1 MSAVPNGAAGGAA
14 LLELRGAQRR
24 YKTGAQEIYALR
36 GIDLVIR
43 AGEMVALVGAS
54 GSGKSTLMNILG
66 CLDRLSDG
74 SYRVAGKDTSALDQ
88 DQLAE
93 LRRGHFGFVFQRYN
107 LLPQLSAK
115 ANVEIPAIYAGVE
128 AKERDERARALLE
141 RLGLQ
146 DRLDHRPYQLSGG
159 QQQRVSIARALMNG
173 GQVILADEPTGA
185 LDSTTGEEVMELL
198 LELNRLGHTLIL
210 ATHDP
215 AVAAH
220 AHRIVKLADGRIV
233 SDRATEC
240 ATSASVA
247 PGAGSPKGT
256 APIPDIASI
265 GEPPENHLP
274 STGPSQGAF
283 WSRFGE
289 AGHMAVVALLAHRLR
304 TALTLLG
311 VVIGIV
317 SVVTMVALGEAAQ
330 RYVAEDLKGVMTNT
344 LEIYPGKDWGD
355 PDSARIQTLTS
366 LDVEALRRQDYVKDA
381 SPQLTHSA
389 LLRHRALSGQAS
401 VTGVGVN
408 YFEMTGLPI
417 EQGASF
423 NRDDILR
430 QAQVVVIDA
439 NVRQRFFGSS
449 NPIGETLYVGK
460 LPCVVVGVT
469 GRNYQ
474 QESRGGSKLN
484 VWVPHTTAGA
494 RLIGRSYLDSIV
506 VSLRDGEPPASAEEK
521 LTPFLTTR
529 HRVKDFMVFN
539 LAERIRSGVA
549 FFQSMSLLL
558 AAIGIIS
565 LTVGGIGVMNIML
578 VSVSERAREIGAR
591 IAVGARQGDIRR
603 QFLIEAVV
611 VCLLGAAIG
620 VLLSYFICWIAG
632 YFLPPKWEMRL
643 SLSAVLAAVVCATAT
658 GVVFGYFPARNAA
671 RLDPVEA
678 LARD

>member
-1 MSAVPNGAAGGAA
+1 MGATIRAS
-14 LLELRGAQRR
+14 LLELRGAKRR
-24 YKTGAQEIYALR
+24 YAAGAQEIYALR
-36 GIDLVIR
+36 GIDLDIR
-43 AGEMVALVGAS
+43 EGEMVALVGAS

-74 SYRVAGKDTSALDQ
+74 SYRVAGRDTSTLVP

-93 LRRGHFGFVFQRYN
+93 LRRAHFGFVFQRYN
-107 LLPQLSAK
+107 LLPQLSAR
-115 ANVEIPAIYAGVE
+115 ANVEIPAIYVGME
-128 AKERDERARALLE
+128 AKQRHQRARVLLE
-141 RLGLQ
+141 RLGLEE
-146 DRLDHRPYQLSGG
+146 RLDHRPNQLSGG

-185 LDSTTGEEVMELL
+185 LDSATGAEVMKLL
-198 LELNRLGHTLIL
+198 LDLNRLGHTLIL

-215 AVAAH
+215 VVAAH
-220 AHRIVKLADGRIV
+220 AQRIITVADGRIV
-233 SDRATEC
+233 SDVMKDAAEGVVSRPATAGVETSREAAAGPGVAAPAEQTDERPRS
-240 ATSASVA
+240 AT
-247 PGAGSPKGT
+247 
-256 APIPDIASI
+256 
-265 GEPPENHLP
+265 P
-274 STGPSQGAF
+274 SREGVWP
-283 WSRFGE
+283 RFLD
-289 AGHMAVVALLAHRLR
+289 AGHMAVVALLGHRLR

-330 RYVAEDLKGVMTNT
+330 RFIADDLKGVRTNT

-355 PDSARIQTLTS
+355 PDATRIQTLTS
-366 LDVEALRRQDYVKDA
+366 ADVEALRRQDYVEDA
-381 SPQLTHSA
+381 SPQMAQSA
-389 LLRHRALSGQAS
+389 LLRHRASSGSAS

-417 EQGASF
+417 AQGAGF
-423 NRDDILR
+423 NRDDISR

-439 NVRQRFFGSS
+439 NVRLRFFGSA
-449 NPIGETLYVGK
+449 NPIGQTLYVGK
-460 LPCVVVGVT
+460 LPCVIVGVT

-506 VSLRDGEPPASAEEK
+506 VALRDGEPPAVAEEK
-521 LTPFLTTR
+521 MTPFLTRR
-529 HRVKDFMVFN
+529 HRVKDFVVFN
-539 LAERIRSGVA
+539 LAERIRSGLA
-549 FFQSMSLLL
+549 FFNSMSLLL
-558 AAIGIIS
+558 AAIGVIS

-578 VSVSERAREIGAR
+578 VSVSERAREIGVR

-611 VCLLGAAIG
+611 VCLVGAAIG
-620 VLLSYFICWIAG
+620 VALSYLACWGVG
-632 YFLPPKWEMRL
+632 YFLPPKWELRL
-643 SLSAVLAAVVCATAT
+643 SLSAILSAVVCATAT
-658 GVVFGYFPARNAA
+658 GIIFGYFPARSAA